1 MAEVVARGV
10 RFNAQV
16 LGTGRPVVAFIHG
29 LVFDNLSSFYFTLV
43 PRLLPDAT
51 LVLYDLRG
59 HGRSEQ
65 PLHGYTVTDMV
76 DDLRGVLAGVGHG
89 DRPVTLV
96 GNSFGG
102 LVALRHALSYPDRTA
117 SVVLID
123 AQVGDATFGPR
134 MGETLG
140 LEGDERDRKI
150 EEVFGDW
157 FERHSS
163 GGTAGRD
170 AVDFK
175 AVFERTRSRRRKPLE
190 RVADRLVHETSLV
203 ADLEATPQLTDAEL
217 ARVACPVLA
226 IYGEH
231 SELRPEGERVAA
243 RLPRCELDVLA
254 GCGHLVLMHETEH
267 VARRIGRW
275 LEEIGA

>member
-1 MAEVVARGV
+1 VAEVVARGV
-10 RFNAQV
+10 RFNTHV
-16 LGTGRPVVAFIHG
+16 LGAGEPVVAFIHG
-29 LVFDNLSSFYFTLV
+29 LVFDNLSSFYFTLA
-43 PRLLPDAT
+43 PRLSPQAT

-65 PLHGYTVTDMV
+65 PPDGYAVADMV
-76 DDLRGVLAGVGHG
+76 DDLRGVLERVGHG
-89 DRPVTLV
+89 ERPVTLV

-102 LVALRHALSYPDRTA
+102 LIALRHALAHPDRTA
-117 SVVLID
+117 SIVLID
-123 AQVGDATFGPR
+123 AQVGDAAFGPR

-140 LEGDERDRKI
+140 LEGEERDHKL
-150 EEVFGDW
+150 EEMFGDW
-157 FERHSS
+157 FARHSR
-163 GGTAGRD
+163 GGTADRD
-170 AVDFK
+170 AVDYR
-175 AVFERTRSRRRKPLE
+175 AVFERTRARRRKPLE

-231 SELRPEGERVAA
+231 SELRPEGEYVAA
-243 RLPRCELDVLA
+243 RLPRCELEVLA

-267 VARRIGRW
+267 VAERIGR
-275 LEEIGA
+275 